1 MGKSLGIHLTGRIV
15 TGVIE
20 SQKRCARLF
29 HFPDDHEDTD
39 SLLDTP
45 LDGLIDL
52 VREQAVR
59 AVGDCGP
66 IEAVG
71 LALPGIVRDGVV
83 EDAPN
88 LAQLKGTR
96 IAEKMHR
103 ALSEAGITAPVIVLN
118 DADAIAAGV
127 AAK

>member
-20 SQKRCARLF
+20 NQKPCSRLF
-29 HFPDDHEDTD
+29 HFPEDTEDTD
-39 SLLDTP
+39 ALLDTP
-45 LDGLIDL
+45 LEDLIDV

-66 IEAVG
+66 IDAVG

-96 IAEKMHR
+96 MAEKCI
-103 ALSEAGITAPVIVLN
+103 ALLQNSGSPRQSLC
-118 DADAIAAGV
+118 
-127 AAK
+127 